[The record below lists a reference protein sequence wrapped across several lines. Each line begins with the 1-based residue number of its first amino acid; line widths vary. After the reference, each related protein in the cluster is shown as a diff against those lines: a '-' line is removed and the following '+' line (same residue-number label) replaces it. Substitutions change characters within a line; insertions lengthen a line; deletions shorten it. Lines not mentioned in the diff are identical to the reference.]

1 MPRAR
6 YLVLSD
12 IHGNLEALQAVF
24 RAVERRRYSGVLCLG
39 DLVGYGASP
48 NAVVARMRR
57 LKNLLIVRGNHDK
70 VASGLE
76 NGDNFNSSALEAAR
90 WTLGR
95 LTPPN
100 LAFLQSL
107 PRGPREVLPGVFLAH
122 GSILDEDAYL
132 FSDFDAYQSFRAS
145 PFRLC
150 FFGHTHFP
158 VLYQESRRGVD
169 FLPLSGD
176 TVEVVLDPDARYL
189 VNPGSVGQPRDR
201 NPKASFAEFFPET
214 GRLVLRRVPYDV
226 EGAAGRIRKAGL
238 PLHLANRLALGA

>member
-1 MPRAR
+1 MARVR

-12 IHGNLEALQAVF
+12 IHGNLEALQSVF
-24 RAVERRRYSGVLCLG
+24 RAVERRRYAGVLCLG

-48 NAVVARMRR
+48 NAVVTRIRR
-57 LKNLLIVRGNHDK
+57 LKNLLAVRGNHDK

-76 NGDNFNSSALEAAR
+76 NGDNFNASALEAAR
-90 WTLGR
+90 WTRQR

-107 PRGPREVLPGVFLAH
+107 PRGPREVLPGILLAH
-122 GSILDEDAYL
+122 GSVLDEDGYL
-132 FSDFDAYQSFRAS
+132 FSDFDAYQCFRAF
-145 PFRLC
+145 PFRIA

-158 VLYQESRRGVD
+158 VLYQQSPKGVD

-176 TVEVVLDPDARYL
+176 TVEVVLDPSARYL

-201 NPKASFAEFFPET
+201 NPKASFAEFYPET
-214 GRLVLRRVPYDV
+214 GRLILRRVAYDV